1 MIPLPIS
8 GLLPIHNG
16 SQWINKS
23 LPTILNSLGTLDELV
38 VIDDGST
45 DKTFETISEFV
56 KKDARIVIHRFAHSG
71 LVSSL
76 NMGLKLAKNNWIA
89 RFDIDDLYPSD
100 RLVNQRSLI
109 LKNEN
114 VGAIFSDYNIWKQ
127 GEYFRG
133 RIPSPIFALQTKLS
147 LVNSQRTAHP
157 SALLNRELVNE
168 VGGYLQEEFPTE
180 DLGLWS
186 RLTKVS
192 QLITSEHVGLEY
204 NRRFGSISNSMR
216 AVIMTRKAHLI
227 QGINFSK
234 AEIELLIQ
242 NVNELLS
249 AYDSYPLEDVRK
261 FLFSHDYLT
270 FLSVTRDS
278 SLVKAR
284 RGLAQ
289 RLKKSELTAVL
300 SPATIKFGAQ
310 SLQRKFE
317 RVLER

>member
-1 MIPLPIS
+1 MIPPAIS

-16 SQWINKS
+16 SQWIQKS
-23 LPTILNSLGTLDELV
+23 LPTILNSLSALDELV

-45 DKTFETISEFV
+45 DNTFETISKFA
-56 KKDARIVIHRFAHSG
+56 KKDSRVVIHRFAHNG

-76 NMGLKLAKNNWIA
+76 NIGLKLAKNNWIA

-100 RLVNQRSLI
+100 RLANQRSLI
-109 LKNEN
+109 MKNEN
-114 VGAIFSDYNIWKQ
+114 VGAIFSDYNIWKHGQ
-127 GEYFRG
+127 YFRG
-133 RIPSPIFALQTKLS
+133 RIPSPIFALHTKLS

-157 SALLNRELVNE
+157 SALLNRDFVNE
-168 VGGYLQEEFPTE
+168 VGGYLQEEFPAE
-180 DLGLWS
+180 DLGLWV
-186 RLTKVS
+186 RLTKES

-204 NRRFGSISNSMR
+204 NQRLGSISNSMR
-216 AVIMTRKAHLI
+216 AIILTRKAHLI

-234 AEIELLIQ
+234 AETELLIQ
-242 NVNELLS
+242 NVDDLLS
-249 AYDSYPLEDVRK
+249 AYDSYPLEDIRK

-270 FLSVTRDS
+270 YLTVTRNS
-278 SLVKAR
+278 TLLRAR

-289 RLKKSELTAVL
+289 KLKKFELNAVL